1 VLRLAALAKSESPNA
16 LLEQVAASVDMI
28 EETDEKTNISA
39 CVQILAGLRFEKNLI
54 RQLFQEEI
62 MQESVI
68 YQDILQ
74 KGEQRGLQKGEVVVL
89 LRLLNRRFG
98 VLASEI
104 EQQIQALSTAQ
115 LEELA
120 EVLLDFSSST
130 DLINWLNTCN

>member
-1 VLRLAALAKSESPNA
+1 MLRLAALAKSESPNA